1 MMVSAAAAGALIS
14 AIDKA
19 AAAAVDK
26 IASFFDTEFLPRIF
40 TSFATAA
47 PGAPN
52 FGDLFE
58 ATLQRTVFASSRA
71 YRGKIARPSQ
81 MINQLA

>member
-1 MMVSAAAAGALIS
+1 MRPMMVSAAAAGALIS

-40 TSFATAA
+40 HFFCDGCAW
-47 PGAPN
+47 
-52 FGDLFE
+52 
-58 ATLQRTVFASSRA
+58 RA
-71 YRGKIARPSQ
+71 EFRRSLRSDPSTGRFRIVAR
-81 MINQLA
+81 L